1 MFFGFPNSQLA
12 LPKRPENSKK
22 RGSKMPKP
30 KETQIGFIPA
40 RSLGALLG
48 LSLERLRQLARQGV
62 IPTAIDGHYP
72 LIPSVQGYLR
82 FLRDSPGRTD
92 GAGAALA
99 DAKRREVELR
109 NRRTE
114 ATLIETADA
123 ERFFSDTL
131 AALRAEVCE
140 AMRGLDKRTAPLAL
154 AAANRAFNRAEEKA
168 AEAINNMRHG
178 RDPLDDHDEN

>member
-1 MFFGFPNSQLA
+1 MKQTEP
-12 LPKRPENSKK
+12 
-22 RGSKMPKP
+22 
-30 KETQIGFIPA
+30 GFIPA

-62 IPTAIDGHYP
+62 IPAAIDGHYP

-82 FLRDSPGRTD
+82 FLRGSPGRTD

-109 NRRTE
+109 NKRLTSS
-114 ATLIETADA
+114 AVETRDV
-123 ERFFSDTL
+123 ETFFSDTL
-131 AALRAEVCE
+131 STLRTEVRE
-140 AMRGLDKRTAPLAL
+140 AMQALDKKTAPLAL
-154 AAANRAFNRAEEKA
+154 AAAGAAFDRAKA
-168 AEAINNMRHG
+168 KVAEAIDNLRNG